1 MCLATCGPC
10 NIYIFCLKGNA
21 HSNPLSVYLLDYYF
35 FNGNSSAYSLDIRFL
50 IHSGYKIHGAGW
62 LINTNL
68 FFKVLHIG
76 KFKNKAKHHVLCHTS
91 NSLRC
96 PHMEKAQ
103 TELWSLVSKG
113 GSSTPKSR
121 EFKNLSPKDV
131 HLGVQ
136 RFKQRIWEEW
146 IHSDISHSYQI

>member
-10 NIYIFCLKGNA
+10 NIYIFCLRGNA

-50 IHSGYKIHGAGW
+50 IHSGYKINGAGW

-76 KFKNKAKHHVLCHTS
+76 KFKNKTKHHVLCHTS
-91 NSLRC
+91 NSLFVVLTWKR
-96 PHMEKAQ
+96 HRQ
-103 TELWSLVSKG
+103 SYGVSSLRVAA
-113 GSSTPKSR
+113 PLLR
-121 EFKNLSPKDV
+121 AEN
-131 HLGVQ
+131 
-136 RFKQRIWEEW
+136 
-146 IHSDISHSYQI
+146 